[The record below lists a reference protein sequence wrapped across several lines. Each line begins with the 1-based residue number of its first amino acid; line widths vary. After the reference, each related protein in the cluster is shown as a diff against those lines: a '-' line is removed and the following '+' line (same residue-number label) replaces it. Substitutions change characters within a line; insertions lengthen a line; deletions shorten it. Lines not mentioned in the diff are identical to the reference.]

1 MYRTLLIALFL
12 LFFIAAGYAV
22 VMSPAVDSLPRR
34 VADTTPPATTTTF
47 TCADGTELMAT
58 LGDRDARVVVDGTTY
73 KLTEV
78 PRATTTTYTNAAG
91 TVTFTRSGDSARLS
105 VEGENVYGECRIGG
119 VPEPEPEPTEMFTSA
134 PLPGAWRF
142 SLEHPASVT
151 PSQVQETIYEF
162 KLIGPEAATATEIT
176 DGLYLSVQAE
186 GVTTTLREYVELQE
200 PAGPVTPAEFHDHPA
215 FRYTTI
221 SALGGS
227 TVERLSF
234 RLPGARSP
242 IIDIAYDTYGEETE
256 RYAAI
261 IDELLGSLTFAKG
274 TNAGRFDVIDLD
286 LPELGSVVRSPLRV
300 VGEARGSWFLERTF
314 PVSLQSADGTVIAS
328 STATAAKEWTPDALV
343 PFTAELTWND
353 GLSTA
358 TGTATLVLRKATS
371 TAATT
376 TEVLRLPIRLSDSVP
391 QPRGRR

>member
-34 VADTTPPATTTTF
+34 VTDTTQPATTTTF
-47 TCADGTELMAT
+47 TCADGTELVAT
-58 LGDRDARVVVDGTTY
+58 MSKRDARIVVDGTTY

-91 TVTFTRSGDSARLS
+91 TVTFSQSGDSARLS

-119 VPEPEPEPTEMFTSA
+119 VPEPEPEPTETFTSA

-151 PSQVQETIYEF
+151 SSQVQETIYEF
-162 KLIGPEAATATEIT
+162 KLIGPESATATEIT

-200 PAGPVTPAEFHDHPA
+200 PAGPVTPAEFHDYRA

-234 RLPGARSP
+234 RLPGAGAP
-242 IIDIAYDTYGEETE
+242 IIDVAYDTYGEETE

-300 VGEARGSWFLERTF
+300 VGEARGWWFLERTF
-314 PVSLQSADGTVIAS
+314 PVSLETMDGMVIAS

-343 PFTAELTWND
+343 PFTAELTWD
-353 GLSTA
+353 AARTA
-358 TGTATLVLRKATS
+358 TGSVALVLREATT

-376 TEVLRLPIRLSDSVP
+376 TERLVLPLWLED
-391 QPRGRR
+391 